1 MVTVIDFVV
10 QLLTSVVSLVEI
22 FLTDV
27 LLGVDPITALSFLI
41 GAGLT
46 TAAVVFF
53 AYLILGALVNQ
64 LTGLGAS
71 ARETAPK
78 RAAR

>member
-10 QLLTSVVSLVEI
+10 QLLTSIVSLVQI

-27 LLGVDPITALSFLI
+27 LLGVDPITAISFLV

-46 TAAVVFF
+46 TFAVVFF
-53 AYLILGALVNQ
+53 GYLVLGALVNQ
-64 LTGLGAS
+64 LTGLGSS
-71 ARETAPK
+71 AR
-78 RAAR
+78 

>member
-10 QLLTSVVSLVEI
+10 QLLTSIVGLVDI

-27 LLGVDPITALSFLI
+27 VLGVDPITAISFLV

-46 TAAVVFF
+46 TFAVGFF
-53 AYLILGALVNQ
+53 GYLVLGALVNL
-64 LTGLGAS
+64 LTGLGSS
-71 ARETAPK
+71 ARESTH
-78 RAAR
+78 

>member
-27 LLGVDPITALSFLI
+27 LLGVDPITAISFLV

-46 TAAVVFF
+46 AAAVVAL
-53 AYLILGALVNQ
+53 AYLALGALVNQ
-64 LTGLGAS
+64 LTGLGSS
-71 ARETAPK
+71 ARESVPERTP
-78 RAAR
+78 R

>member
-22 FLTDV
+22 FLADV
-27 LLGVDPITALSFLI
+27 LLGVDPITAISFLV

-46 TAAVVFF
+46 TAAVAVLG
-53 AYLILGALVNQ
+53 YLALGALVNQ
-64 LTGLGAS
+64 LTGLGSS
-71 ARETAPK
+71 ARESTPE

>member
-53 AYLILGALVNQ
+53 AYLALGALVNQ
-64 LTGLGAS
+64 LTGLGSS
-71 ARETAPK
+71 ARESAPE

>member
-1 MVTVIDFVV
+1 MVTVIDFVA
-10 QLLTSVVSLVEI
+10 QLLTSIVGLVEI

-53 AYLILGALVNQ
+53 AYLALGAVVNQ
-64 LTGLGAS
+64 LTGLGSS
-71 ARETAPK
+71 ARESVPEH
-78 RAAR
+78 AAR

>member
-27 LLGVDPITALSFLI
+27 LLGVDPITAISFLV

-46 TAAVVFF
+46 TAAVAVLG
-53 AYLILGALVNQ
+53 YLALGALVNQ
-64 LTGLGAS
+64 RTGLGSS
-71 ARETAPK
+71 ARESTPE

>member
-27 LLGVDPITALSFLI
+27 LLGVDPITAISFLV

-46 TAAVVFF
+46 TAAVAVLG
-53 AYLILGALVNQ
+53 YLALGALVNQ
-64 LTGLGAS
+64 LTGLGSS
-71 ARETAPK
+71 ARESTPE